1 MVFLD
6 TNILL
11 EIILVNRSRYAQVKH
26 FLEMAREETAIS
38 ALTIHLVMHF
48 GRKEQADD
56 AFLHA
61 TLSQSELLALTPQD
75 YEWAASNEQGRD
87 FEDALQVATAI
98 RSGCTSFVTLDTVL
112 AKRYAE
118 LPIRIIVP
126 D

>member
-11 EIILVNRSRYAQVKH
+11 EIILVDRSRYTQVKQ
-26 FLEMAREETAIS
+26 FLDILREETAIS
-38 ALTIHLVMHF
+38 ALTVHLVMHF

-61 TLSQSELLALTPQD
+61 VLNQNRLLALTLQD
-75 YEWAASNEQGRD
+75 YEWAVNNEQGRD
-87 FEDALQVATAI
+87 FEDALQLATAI
-98 RSGCTSFVTLDTVL
+98 HSECTSFVTLDATL
-112 AKRYAE
+112 AKRYTD
-118 LPIRIIVP
+118 LPIEIITP